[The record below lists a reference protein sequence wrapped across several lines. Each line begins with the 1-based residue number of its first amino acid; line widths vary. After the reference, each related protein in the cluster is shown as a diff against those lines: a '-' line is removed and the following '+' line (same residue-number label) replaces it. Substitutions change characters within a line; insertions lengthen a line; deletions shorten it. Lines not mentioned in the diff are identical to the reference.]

1 MRSRPGA
8 DCWPGCSPEMGTS
21 PAGQALVL
29 LLSLLLGIALGLLY
43 DLLRPP
49 RREGGALLRALLDL
63 FFALA
68 AAAAA
73 FVNAMGA
80 GNGRLGLWELSAT
93 LLGFLLYLHLLS
105 PGLLPLLEQPY
116 RVMRSTIQLLKKEAK
131 KLRECAK
138 KSFQTRKNGL
148 L

>member
-1 MRSRPGA
+1 
-8 DCWPGCSPEMGTS
+8 MGTS
-21 PAGQALVL
+21 PARQALAL
-29 LLSLLLGIALGLLY
+29 LLSLLLGSALGLLY

-49 RREGGALLRALLDL
+49 RRESGALLGALLDL
-63 FFALA
+63 LFALA

-80 GNGRLGLWELSAT
+80 GNGRLGLWELSAS

-105 PGLLPLLEQPY
+105 PLLLPLLEASF
-116 RVMRSTIQLLKKEAK
+116 RVMRSIIQLFKKVGKNLPES
-131 KLRECAK
+131 AK
-138 KSFQTRKNGL
+138 KSFQTRENRL